1 MPTTFSGRADH
12 RLVLSADNC
21 RCYPTENSHRAIELY
36 KNRCIRRLRPWHF
49 VMGEAISDLQPGK
62 ETRGLRLRS
71 FQSWPCKHETNLLL
85 LLFLLLSCR
94 LNTTPPFFFW
104 LVFPE
109 YWLPVN
115 LILFKI
121 TYIVIVCDPY
131 RSLIIGEA
139 LSERIKKKKCHRR
152 RSGQYT
158 LQCFVLFFFLHL
170 SDTVAAYNLSY
181 TSGEIC

>member
-1 MPTTFSGRADH
+1 MLTTVGVTPQKIHIGR
-12 RLVLSADNC
+12 S
-21 RCYPTENSHRAIELY
+21 S
-36 KNRCIRRLRPWHF
+36 CIRIGAYVGF
-49 VMGEAISDLQPGK
+49 VPGISSWGRQFRIYSLVRKRGGDGARCL
-62 ETRGLRLRS
+62 RGLRLRS
-71 FQSWPCKHETNLLL
+71 FQSWPCKHETNVLL

>member
-1 MPTTFSGRADH
+1 MLTTVGVTPQKIHIGR
-12 RLVLSADNC
+12 S
-21 RCYPTENSHRAIELY
+21 S
-36 KNRCIRRLRPWHF
+36 CIRIGAYVGF
-49 VMGEAISDLQPGK
+49 VPGISSWGRQFRIYSLVRKRGGDGARCL
-62 ETRGLRLRS
+62 RGLRLRS

-139 LSERIKKKKCHRR
+139 LSERIKKKKSATGAVQVSI
-152 RSGQYT
+152 RSNALY
-158 LQCFVLFFFLHL
+158 FFFF
-170 SDTVAAYNLSY
+170 Y
-181 TSGEIC
+181 T

>member
-1 MPTTFSGRADH
+1 MLTTVGVTPQKIHIGR
-12 RLVLSADNC
+12 S
-21 RCYPTENSHRAIELY
+21 S
-36 KNRCIRRLRPWHF
+36 CIRIGAYVGF
-49 VMGEAISDLQPGK
+49 VPGISSWGRQFRIYSLVRKRGGDGARCL
-62 ETRGLRLRS
+62 RGLRLRS

>member
-1 MPTTFSGRADH
+1 MLTTVGVTPQKIHIGR
-12 RLVLSADNC
+12 S
-21 RCYPTENSHRAIELY
+21 S
-36 KNRCIRRLRPWHF
+36 CIRIGAYVGF
-49 VMGEAISDLQPGK
+49 VPGISSWGRQFRIYSLVRKRGGDGARCL
-62 ETRGLRLRS
+62 RGLRLRS
-71 FQSWPCKHETNLLL
+71 FQSWPCKHETNVLL

-139 LSERIKKKKCHRR
+139 LSERIKKKKVPQAPFRTVVVDR
-152 RSGQYT
+152 FSIQY
-158 LQCFVLFFFLHL
+158 LAPHPLINVHDGF
-170 SDTVAAYNLSY
+170 D
-181 TSGEIC
+181 I